1 MLASGTLPV
10 QVRGLRISPLRRFA
24 ALLALGAGL
33 GGAARPAVA
42 APFELRDASWEGL
55 RSFVELAEAE
65 LGASRVTTVSTLDW
79 STLTPADGLLLL
91 HPERTVDADELAAFL
106 RAGGRVAIVDDY
118 GAGDR
123 ILQRY
128 DIRRTRSPASP
139 LLTLRDN
146 AAFAVA
152 EPVAETVGGRQ
163 QAVHPVA
170 AEVGRLVTNHPTG
183 LLHPNLSPVLRIRA
197 RDEADVTL
205 AVAAQVATKGRLFA
219 MGDPSAVMNS
229 MLRYP
234 GNRAFAAGLVRYL
247 VDDDTWG
254 PRGGRLV
261 VASNRFGERGAYGN
275 DSAVGREVRD
285 ALRSLREGLTQVEG
299 GGLPRGALLSFA
311 VLLLAGL
318 TVWVAGAAAK
328 RYPKPVPR
336 FARPTG
342 LLAQG
347 GAAGRAAAL
356 AAPSTHRG
364 LVLLE
369 QKHAFEEAVGAL
381 LGLPR
386 APQMGALV
394 DELARRQLVRPE
406 TLGRLREALLYMAR
420 VETAMASG
428 TAMAVGRGRLAWADE
443 VGREV
448 LGEAS
453 RSLSARGPGGGR

>member
-1 MLASGTLPV
+1 MLASGTLTRACGTRV
-10 QVRGLRISPLRRFA
+10 SPLRR
-24 ALLALGAGL
+24 LALAAGL
-33 GGAARPAVA
+33 GLALAGGRAAA
-42 APFELRDASWEGL
+42 APFEAHDTSWEGL
-55 RSFVELAEAE
+55 RSLVDLAEAE
-65 LGASRVTTVSTLDW
+65 LGPARVVTAATLDW

-106 RAGGRVAIVDDY
+106 RAGGRAAIVDDY

-128 DIRRTRSPASP
+128 QIRRTPSPTNP

-170 AEVGRLVTNHPTG
+170 AEVSRLVTNHPTG
-183 LLHPNLSPVLRIRA
+183 LLHPDLSPVLRIRA

-205 AVAAQVATKGRLFA
+205 AVAGQVGKGRLFA
-219 MGDPSAVMNS
+219 MGDPSAVMNL

-247 VDDDTWG
+247 VDDDQWG
-254 PRGGRLV
+254 SRQGRLV
-261 VASNRFGERGAYGN
+261 LVSNRFTEKGAYGS
-275 DSAVGREVRD
+275 DSALGREVRD
-285 ALRSLREGLTQVEG
+285 ALRSLREGLLRVES
-299 GGLPRGALLSFA
+299 GGLPRAALLSLA

-318 TVWVAGAAAK
+318 SVWVAGAAAR

-364 LVLLE
+364 LILLE
-369 QKHAFEEAVGAL
+369 QKHALEEAVGAL

-386 APQMGALV
+386 APTMGPLV
-394 DELARRQLVRPE
+394 DELVRRKLVRPGTLERLKE
-406 TLGRLREALLYMAR
+406 TLLYMAK
-420 VETAMASG
+420 VETAMAAG
-428 TAMAVGRGRLAWADE
+428 TSVLVGKKRLDLAEE
-443 VGREV
+443 VSREV
-448 LGEAS
+448 LGEAA
-453 RSLSARGPGGGR
+453 SLLARGEDSR

>member
-1 MLASGTLPV
+1 MTRA
-10 QVRGLRISPLRRFA
+10 RGPRVSPLRRLALAA
-24 ALLALGAGL
+24 ALGL
-33 GGAARPAVA
+33 GLFGGRAAA
-42 APFELRDASWEGL
+42 APFEAHDAGWEGL
-55 RSFVELAEAE
+55 RSLVELAEAE
-65 LGASRVTTVSTLDW
+65 LGAARVVTASTLDW

-106 RAGGRVAIVDDY
+106 RAGGRAAIVDDY

-128 DIRRTRSPASP
+128 QIRRTPSPTSP

-146 AAFAVA
+146 PGFAVA

-170 AEVGRLVTNHPTG
+170 AEVSRLVTNHPTG
-183 LLHPNLSPVLRIRA
+183 LLHPDLSPVLRIRA

-205 AVAAQVATKGRLFA
+205 AVAGQVGKGRLFA
-219 MGDPSAVMNS
+219 MGDPSAIMNL

-247 VDDDTWG
+247 VDDDQWG
-254 PRGGRLV
+254 SRQGRLV
-261 VASNRFGERGAYGN
+261 LVSNRFGEKGAYGS
-275 DSAVGREVRD
+275 DSALGRDVRD
-285 ALRSLREGLTQVEG
+285 ALRSLREGLLRVES
-299 GGLPRGALLSFA
+299 GGLPRGALLSLS
-311 VLLLAGL
+311 VILLAGL
-318 TVWVAGAAAK
+318 SVWVAGAAAR

-347 GAAGRAAAL
+347 GLAGRAAAL

-364 LVLLE
+364 LILLE
-369 QKHAFEEAVGAL
+369 QRHALEEAAGAL

-386 APQMGALV
+386 APTMGPLV
-394 DELARRQLVRPE
+394 DELGRRKLVRPDTLERLKE
-406 TLGRLREALLYMAR
+406 TLLYMAK
-420 VETAMASG
+420 VETAMAAG
-428 TAMAVGRGRLAWADE
+428 TAVVVNRRRLELAE
-443 VGREV
+443 QVGREV
-448 LGEAS
+448 LGEAQAA
-453 RSLSARGPGGGR
+453 LGRGEGGGR

>member
-1 MLASGTLPV
+1 MLASGTLARA
-10 QVRGLRISPLRRFA
+10 RGIRVSPLRRLA
-24 ALLALGAGL
+24 AAAGL
-33 GGAARPAVA
+33 GFGLLAAGARVGA
-42 APFELRDASWEGL
+42 APFEARDDGWEGL
-55 RSFVELAEAE
+55 RSLVELAEAE
-65 LGASRVTTVSTLDW
+65 LGATRVQTSATLDW

-128 DIRRTRSPASP
+128 QIRRTASPANP

-146 AAFAVA
+146 PSFAVA

-183 LLHPNLSPVLRIRA
+183 LVHPDLSPVLRIRA

-205 AVAAQVATKGRLFA
+205 AVAGQVGKGRLFA
-219 MGDPSAVMNS
+219 MGDPSAVMNL

-234 GNRAFAAGLVRYL
+234 GNRAFATGLVRYL
-247 VDDDTWG
+247 VDDDQWG
-254 PRGGRLV
+254 ARQGRLV
-261 VASNRFGERGAYGN
+261 LVSNRFGEKGAYGN
-275 DSAVGREVRD
+275 DSALGREVRD
-285 ALRSLREGLTQVEG
+285 ALRSVREGLLQVES
-299 GGLPRGALLSFA
+299 GGLPRGALLSLA
-311 VLLLAGL
+311 VLLMAGL
-318 TVWVAGAAAK
+318 TVWVAGAAAR

-342 LLAQG
+342 LLSQG
-347 GAAGRAAAL
+347 GVAGRAAAL
-356 AAPSTHRG
+356 AARSTHRG

-369 QKHAFEEAVGAL
+369 QKLAFEEAAGAL

-386 APQMGALV
+386 APMMGPLV
-394 DELARRQLVRPE
+394 EELTRRKLVRPE
-406 TLGRLREALLYMAR
+406 TLERLREALLYMAK
-420 VETAMASG
+420 VETAMAAG
-428 TAMAVGRGRLAWADE
+428 TSVLVGRKRLEAAE
-443 VGREV
+443 QVGREV

-453 RSLSARGPGGGR
+453 ASLAARGEGGR